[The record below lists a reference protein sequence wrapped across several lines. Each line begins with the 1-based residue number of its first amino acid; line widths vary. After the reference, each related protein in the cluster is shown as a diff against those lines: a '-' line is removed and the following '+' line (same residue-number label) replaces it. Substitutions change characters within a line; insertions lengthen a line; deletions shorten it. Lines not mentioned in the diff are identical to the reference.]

1 MLVTLFPRPGVCRRS
16 PRMPS
21 EDADAT
27 TPSLSLTY
35 DRKEGFGGGGLESA
49 PCQRRLAH
57 VLPDVRGG
65 RGADGEA
72 SPEAVEPTGD
82 SHPVS
87 LPGHTQLLD
96 GPVRTKGFSDSNCGS
111 CRWQ

>member
-1 MLVTLFPRPGVCRRS
+1 MLATLFPRPGVCHR
-16 PRMPS
+16 PARMP
-21 EDADAT
+21 T
-27 TPSLSLTY
+27 PPRPSLSLTY
-35 DRKEGFGGGGLESA
+35 DRKEGSGSGGLEGT
-49 PCQRRLAH
+49 PWQRCLAG

-96 GPVRTKGFSDSNCGS
+96 GPVRTKGFSDNNCGS
-111 CRWQ
+111 CRRQ